1 MLLNSLCLSYCYT
14 TNNKIFFNSSKDGS
28 AISRNNCLSIFVYPH
43 AIIVVGCHYVV
54 VDFFLFLWGA
64 DLLASSKDR

>member
-1 MLLNSLCLSYCYT
+1 MLLNSLCLLYCYST
-14 TNNKIFFNSSKDGS
+14 NKIFFNTSKDGS

-54 VDFFLFLWGA
+54 DFFLFLWGA